1 MLAFGNITAPY
12 DDPWYHEIIFVIS
25 GRVLYLC
32 LIRTSESED
41 PFINAIELRTLQD
54 DMYRQAKPGTSLH
67 KYARIDL
74 GGKSTVRLAN
84 SSIQHTHRLCA
95 NDLTYNGGWPYAHME
110 LFYYSLFCA

>member
-12 DDPWYHEIIFVIS
+12 DDPWYHEIIFVSS

-67 KYARIDL
+67 KYARIDF

-84 SSIQHTHRLCA
+84 SSVQHIHRLCRGRTNTKLKRRA
-95 NDLTYNGGWPYAHME
+95 TTGIPY
-110 LFYYSLFCA
+110 